1 MEEENFLEQHGEY
14 TPQETV
20 SPDAQRI
27 AQLESQYA
35 ELQKKYALLQQR
47 SAVEKICFE
56 SGCTDPD
63 YLEYSAVKRGIDLC
77 DTEALRIFTGEF
89 SKLSPGCFHARITP
103 GSSAGNVVKNDS
115 SAARAEE
122 TLTADRIGLIA
133 LSIDNAPDA
142 VSR

>member
-1 MEEENFLEQHGEY
+1 MEEENFLEQHMEQ
-14 TPQETV
+14 TPQQTL

-63 YLEYSAVKRGIDLC
+63 YLEYSAVKRGIDLG
-77 DTEALRIFTGEF
+77 DTEALRIFAGEF

-115 SAARAEE
+115 SALRAEE